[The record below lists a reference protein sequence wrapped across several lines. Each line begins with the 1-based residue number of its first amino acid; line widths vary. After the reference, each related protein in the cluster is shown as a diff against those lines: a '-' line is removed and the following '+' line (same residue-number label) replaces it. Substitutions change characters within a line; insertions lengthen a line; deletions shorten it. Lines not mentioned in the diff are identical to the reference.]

1 MRFIDSYKM
10 LYRYMYM
17 FNTVFFKFYENWVKM
32 KFNEFIVFK
41 FNLFYVIKI
50 LYLGRERLEIL
61 VYGFIVSY

>member
-50 LYLGRERLEIL
+50 LYLGRELLEIL